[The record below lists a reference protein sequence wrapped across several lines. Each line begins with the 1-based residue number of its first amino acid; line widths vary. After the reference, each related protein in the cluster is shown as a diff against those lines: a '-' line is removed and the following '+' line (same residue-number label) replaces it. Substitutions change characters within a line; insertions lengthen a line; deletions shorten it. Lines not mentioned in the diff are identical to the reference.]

1 MIDIQPPEHTPHTWR
16 DFFIHIATIVVGLVI
31 AVGLEQ
37 TVEAVHHHQ
46 QRQELRKGI
55 IADAKLYLHDVDQ
68 LHLANAQ
75 RIEDLTVRI
84 QQVKQALSNGR
95 KLVPPAYR
103 PLLPTN
109 TPRLGNIEAAKS
121 SGLLQLL
128 SPKEVVVLTEPEVG
142 IDRVA
147 VLRERVQEAAGRR
160 IAFEQ
165 RFQANFPEGPSD
177 FSSASQTQL
186 DDYFGLLLGER
197 VVRTQMQDYINVMH
211 RGTVAFL
218 EDHRS
223 VEQLRQAEEGPDTS
237 AHP

>member
-1 MIDIQPPEHTPHTWR
+1 MLDIHPPQETAHTWK
-16 DFFIHIATIVVGLVI
+16 DFLIHIATIVVGLVI

-37 TVEAVHHHQ
+37 SVEAIHHHY
-46 QRQELRKGI
+46 QRQDLRTGM

-68 LHLANAQ
+68 LHLANTQ
-75 RIEDLTVRI
+75 QIEDLTVRI
-84 QQVKQALSNGR
+84 QQVKQALSNST

-109 TPRLGNIEAAKS
+109 TIRLGNMEAAKS

-128 SPKEVVVLTEPEVG
+128 SPEEVVVLTEAEVG
-142 IDRVA
+142 IDHVA
-147 VLRERVQEAAGRR
+147 VLRERVQEAAGKR

-177 FSSASQTQL
+177 FSSANQTQL

-197 VVRTQMQDYINVMH
+197 LIRTQLQDYLNVMH

-223 VEQLRQAEEGPDTS
+223 VEQLRQAEEGPDTT
-237 AHP
+237 APH